1 MKFDTKIHQ
10 RLNADNRRCE
20 GSKTS
25 PQDWADM
32 LEEDPDLAEE
42 LKRVFNNYDI
52 PEADDFPPELIEDTY
67 VDMEIAVPRYLEGP
81 EFSKVKNVC
90 GVKMLSQ

>member
-10 RLNADNRRCE
+10 RLKADNRGCE

-32 LEEDPDLAEE
+32 LKEYPEFDKEF
-42 LKRVFNNYDI
+42 KRVFNN
-52 PEADDFPPELIEDTY
+52 ADFP
-67 VDMEIAVPRYLEGP
+67 
-81 EFSKVKNVC
+81 
-90 GVKMLSQ
+90 